1 MEILEIVSYHQ
12 SEKVTEVV
20 FKVVNDDEDMF
31 RTDVIEN
38 TYFDEFGYDYL
49 SPVAEYLFEDDDF
62 DNEFGESEY
71 VDEDDLMSF
80 LNEYYIVYPD
90 KLPPSEYE

>member
-12 SEKVTEVV
+12 NENITEVV
-20 FKVVNDDEDMF
+20 FRLVNDDADTV
-31 RTDVIEN
+31 RTDIIEN

-49 SPVAEYLFEDDDF
+49 APVSDYSFEDDDF
-62 DNEFGESEY
+62 FINEEFSEY
-71 VDEDDLMSF
+71 LDEDDLLAF

-90 KLPPSEYE
+90 KLPTSEFE